1 MNPTLPFSKYSRILI
16 MPEDPSPD
24 QQKIKT
30 IGQNITDPILQISE
44 NGYTPLGN
52 LKTYSVQGL
61 YERPEP
67 TNLRDLK
74 EVYTV
79 PYTTTP
85 FLGNIS
91 TSRKDV
97 DVDSEVLRYPVYN
110 NKKSA
115 IDTSQIVNY
124 PQQVFI
130 PNNSVSKELNNFYEQ
145 SIAINFPSIK
155 SETSN
160 TPFDESKIG
169 LGQPEFNNIKRQ
181 VNRWNIVD
189 PRITQN
195 VDHIIMNMV
204 TQDGSNIS
212 LPQCGLSS
220 RNELRNYVEVNK
232 C

>member
-1 MNPTLPFSKYSRILI
+1 
-16 MPEDPSPD
+16 MPPEETPSPD
-24 QQKIKT
+24 QQKIK
-30 IGQNITDPILQISE
+30 IVQQVVTDPILQISE

-52 LKTYSVQGL
+52 LKTYGVQGL
-61 YERPEP
+61 YDRPEP
-67 TNLRDLK
+67 TNLRDLP
-74 EVYTV
+74 ELYTV
-79 PYTTTP
+79 PYTTSP
-85 FLGNIS
+85 FLGNVS

-115 IDTSQIVNY
+115 IDISQVVNY

-145 SIAINFPSIK
+145 SIAINLPIGNY
-155 SETSN
+155 ETSDI
-160 TPFDESKIG
+160 PFDETKIG

-195 VDHIIMNMV
+195 VEHIIMNMV
-204 TQDGSNIS
+204 TKDGSNIS
-212 LPQCGLSS
+212 LPQCGLST
-220 RNELRNYVEVNK
+220 RNELRNYVEKNS

>member
-1 MNPTLPFSKYSRILI
+1 

-130 PNNSVSKELNNFYEQ
+130 PNSNVSKELNNFYEQ